1 MGILDFWLLRCKSLQ
16 KRILLLTGPPGIGKT
31 TVLTRTA
38 EALKEKGY
46 RVGGMISREAREDN
60 VRVGFEI
67 IDLTNGKHGWL
78 ARIDQKAG
86 PQVGKYGVNLSDLE
100 NIGATAISEAAE
112 ECVAVAVDEVGPM
125 ELFSQKF
132 KTAVRQAL
140 DSKKLVLAVIHAKA
154 QNPLISYAKQRED
167 AVLYTLN
174 LGNRQ
179 IMPETFSEAALTY
192 LNAQQV
198 T

>member
-1 MGILDFWLLRCKSLQ
+1 MQ

-86 PQVGKYGVNLSDLE
+86 PQVGKYRVNLSDLE

-140 DSKKLVLAVIHAKA
+140 DSKKLMLAVIHAKA
-154 QNPLISYAKQRED
+154 QDPLISYAKQRED
-167 AVLYTLN
+167 AALYTLN

-179 IMPETFSEAALTY
+179 NMPETFSEAALTY
-192 LNAQQV
+192 LNDQQV